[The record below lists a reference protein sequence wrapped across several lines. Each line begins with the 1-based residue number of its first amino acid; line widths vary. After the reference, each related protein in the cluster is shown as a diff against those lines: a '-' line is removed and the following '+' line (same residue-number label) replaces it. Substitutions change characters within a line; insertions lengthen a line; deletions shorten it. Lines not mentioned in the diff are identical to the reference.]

1 MPGLSTLEA
10 NRETALTL
18 GFITFARP
26 LNKSIAVWLRAPL
39 KIRICID
46 INVFFEFKVF
56 LKDLL
61 RSKLSNVLSCV
72 LSGAGNLRT
81 FNLLYFTICN
91 VESYIVS
98 HAVQAKSM
106 RAGLNTMKVFLVIVI
121 VANITSSTTFSNRL
135 NLSLANGSSC

>member
-1 MPGLSTLEA
+1 
-10 NRETALTL
+10 
-18 GFITFARP
+18 
-26 LNKSIAVWLRAPL
+26 LRAPL

-56 LKDLL
+56 LKDFLG
-61 RSKLSNVLSCV
+61 SKLSNVLSCV

-135 NLSLANGSSC
+135 NFSLANGSSS